1 MTARDLPR
9 ARVYAAWASGPLAV
23 LLGAGAHVLGGE
35 DLPGLW
41 VLLAVSALLSM
52 VASMLARFRLPIWA
66 LLLVSGLIQQV
77 LHLIFGSFSGIVGSA
92 QTGHPHGVVI
102 GLPPQQAAAPEA
114 GGHHAIELM
123 LDAHVAAALL
133 TVIAVTQ
140 CGVLAKSLS
149 RLRPAPTGTASPR
162 LDRRRG
168 VAGRR

>member
-1 MTARDLPR
+1 VTARDLPR

-23 LLGAGAHVLGGE
+23 LLGAGAHVFGGE

-52 VASMLARFRLPIWA
+52 VASMLARFRLPMWA
-66 LLLVSGLIQQV
+66 LLLVSGLTQQV

-92 QTGHPHGVVI
+92 STGHPHGVVTW
-102 GLPPQQAAAPEA
+102 LPPQQAPSPDA

-133 TVIAVTQ
+133 SVIAITQ
-140 CGVLAKSLS
+140 WGVLAKSLS
-149 RLRPAPTGTASPR
+149 RLWPAPTGTRLPR
-162 LDRRRG
+162 
-168 VAGRR
+168 V